1 MKTKSQF
8 IVVEHKAKKAGL
20 HFDLRFKMP
29 KSQNWASFAVRK
41 GVPLKPGV
49 RVLAVKTHDHSKKEA
64 LMTGKIESG
73 YGAGTLKKWD
83 GGSCDILKYTSSN
96 IAIDF
101 KGSKVK
107 GLYYLI
113 NTGVMDKSKYKKSQY
128 MLFKGKIVI
137 EGTGMISRI
146 PSCGINDEV
155 EEDSGE
161 EKGKKLPWSIG
172 KDKENNYG

>member
-1 MKTKSQF
+1 MTKSQF

-29 KSQNWASFAVRK
+29 NSNNWASFAVRK

-49 RVLAVKTHDHSKKEA
+49 RVLAVKTHVHSKKEA
-64 LMTGKIESG
+64 LSVGKIESG
-73 YGAGTLKKWD
+73 YGAGVLKKWD
-83 GGSCDILKYTSSN
+83 GGSCTILKYKPSN

-107 GLYYLI
+107 GIYYLI
-113 NTGVMDKSKYKKSQY
+113 NTGVANRQY
-128 MLFKGKIVI
+128 NKNQFMLFKGKVTL
-137 EGTGMISRI
+137 EATGMISRI
-146 PSCGINDEV
+146 PSCGIADEV

-161 EKGKKLPWSIG
+161 FVGKKLPWSI
-172 KDKENNYG
+172 K

>member
-83 GGSCDILKYTSSN
+83 GGSCTILKYSSAN
-96 IAIDF
+96 MAIDF

-107 GLYYLI
+107 GIYYLI
-113 NTGVMDKSKYKKSQY
+113 NTGVMDKSKYKKAQY
-128 MLFKGKIVI
+128 MLFKGKLTT
-137 EGTGMISRI
+137 ESSGMISRI
-146 PSCGINDEV
+146 PSRGMIDDV
-155 EEDSGE
+155 EEDSDE
-161 EKGKKLPWSIG
+161 V
-172 KDKENNYG
+172 KDKLKEK